1 MFSQLFDTLLI
12 HQGGGNAEYTDIR
25 AEPERQR
32 TLGGRTFASR
42 VSVPCSSTS
51 LYYLTATVISKYVP
65 AAQAWAQEPVV
76 AIDSYSTGRNLELI
90 GEWTLAPPIMRL
102 DILTDLPSRVR
113 TDENGQTS
121 KCVSLGPNAEVSR
134 R

>member
-25 AEPERQR
+25 AEPERQQI
-32 TLGGRTFASR
+32 LGERKFASR

-51 LYYLTATVISKYVP
+51 LYFLTATVISKYVP

-76 AIDSYSTGRNLELI
+76 GIVGARQ
-90 GEWTLAPPIMRL
+90 GEIWIVGWTLAPPIMRL
-102 DILTDLPSRVR
+102 NILTDLPSRVR
-113 TDENGQTS
+113 TDENGRTS
-121 KCVSLGPNAEVSR
+121 LCPDAEVSR